1 MTAQLNH
8 VIVKKMEVDKTTRE
22 QYFEAIKIKPT
33 RKHWCKICDDMA
45 DFLIINTNDTN
56 RRSNVLP
63 LCNECAKLLSQKII
77 RGIKLGESKNENE
90 NQNQK

>member
-1 MTAQLNH
+1 M
-8 VIVKKMEVDKTTRE
+8 TRE

-33 RKHWCKICDDMA
+33 RKYWCKICDDVA

-90 NQNQK
+90 NQK

>member
-1 MTAQLNH
+1 M
-8 VIVKKMEVDKTTRE
+8 TRE

-45 DFLIINTNDTN
+45 DFLVINTNDTN

-77 RGIKLGESKNENE
+77 KGVKLGEPKNENE

>member
-1 MTAQLNH
+1 
-8 VIVKKMEVDKTTRE
+8 
-22 QYFEAIKIKPT
+22 
-33 RKHWCKICDDMA
+33 MA

-77 RGIKLGESKNENE
+77 RGIKLGESKNEN
-90 NQNQK
+90 QNQK